1 MSSSV
6 PIEKPAYIPHAI
18 PQVQRDIEEVDAMD
32 SQGYWYQAFIVKQ
45 DEKEALVHFSGW
57 GKETAEKIQISD
69 FPKRIRARSAT
80 AATGQGIKPSK
91 EDVRKMF
98 GLPASV
104 QPAALP
110 AAHASVQVQRDI
122 EEVDAMDSQGY
133 WYQAFIV
140 KQDEKEALV
149 HFSGWGKETAEK
161 IQISD
166 FPKRIRARSATAA
179 TGQGILP
186 SKEDVRKMFGLP
198 AYVPSASP
206 AQLPVGWEVL
216 YDPSGKVYY
225 GNRALMKVQWEHP
238 SEGVTSGKRH
248 LANQY
253 AALLPRQQLRNA

>member
-1 MSSSV
+1 MQAPVYGGTPMYAYGLGGLPQHFNPNAAVSSYQQPLPPLPPGWEILYDPSGRMYFGCPSRRHVQWKFPHHLVPAAEAPQQPMSSSA
-6 PIEKPAYIPHAI
+6 PIEKPAYIP
-18 PQVQRDIEEVDAMD
+18 
-32 SQGYWYQAFIVKQ
+32 
-45 DEKEALVHFSGW
+45 
-57 GKETAEKIQISD
+57 
-69 FPKRIRARSAT
+69 
-80 AATGQGIKPSK
+80 
-91 EDVRKMF
+91 
-98 GLPASV
+98 
-104 QPAALP
+104 
-110 AAHASVQVQRDI
+110 HASVQVQRDI

-186 SKEDVRKMFGLP
+186 SREDVRKMFGLP

-216 YDPSGKVYY
+216 YDHSGKVYY

-253 AALLPRQQLRNA
+253 AALLLRQR